1 MYEMLIPYFVPM
13 LWAGFSTAAVL
24 TGWDDFETR
33 RQPYR
38 FVKLAAMTE
47 KEFNR
52 RKSRDSRGLHRIVG
66 GLNQSLDFFTSEEKL
81 GFSMNRM
88 LQMMGSS
95 RTREDVFSQGLLH
108 GLAGAI
114 PLLSVPVLTEQWGWI
129 VLYPVFSAG
138 ILYRSIRRI
147 RLDFNLWQQQ
157 LVRDIPE
164 VIDHLRISFAAGR
177 NYLSALSQAGG
188 GSGPA
193 MGQALEQLVHD
204 IHTVGSAEALR
215 LFSASFDLPIMS
227 KLAAAIRLAIESGH
241 EAAESYF
248 TNIEDEILLLR
259 QEAAE
264 ALTRAKPEKI
274 YQLYVLL
281 FGLALAALGLKC
293 FEIFNLV
300 SKLLI

>member
-1 MYEMLIPYFVPM
+1 MYEKLIPYFVPV

-24 TGWDDFETR
+24 IGWDDFEAS

-47 KEFNR
+47 KEFSR
-52 RKSRDSRGLHRIVG
+52 RKLRDSRGLQRIVG
-66 GLNQSLDFFTSEEKL
+66 GLNQRLDFFASEGPL
-81 GFSMNRM
+81 GFSINRM

-95 RTREDVFSQGLLH
+95 MTREDIFSQGLLQ
-108 GLAGAI
+108 GLGGAI

-129 VLYPVFSAG
+129 VLYPVFSSA
-138 ILYRSIRRI
+138 ILYRSIHRI
-147 RLDFNLWQQQ
+147 RLDFMVWQQQ

-164 VIDHLRISFAAGR
+164 VIDHLRISLAAGR

-188 GSGPA
+188 SSGPA
-193 MGQALEQLVHD
+193 MNRALEQLIHD
-204 IHTVGSAEALR
+204 IHTLGSAEALR

-248 TNIEDEILLLR
+248 LNIEDEILMLR

-264 ALTRAKPEKI
+264 ALTKAKPEKV
-274 YQLYVLL
+274 YQLYILL